1 MDLVV
6 ALDMPTADE
15 NFALVQ
21 SLVINEQ
28 PLDCWVKI
36 GLNTFIAGG
45 PEFVRSVKALGFR
58 VVLDLKLY
66 DIPSTC
72 ENAAK
77 RIAELGADMFTVHAS
92 AGEQSLMGMAHALQK
107 IKDAPKMLAVTVL
120 TSFSHEACSRV
131 YRQDCDKTVDGLV
144 REAVNGLA
152 DGVVCSVLDVGKID
166 GLQLQT
172 LEHRGTRP
180 PLIKFCP
187 GIRLEDSSDDQK
199 RKGGLFEALMG
210 GANFVVV
217 GRPIYQAQN
226 PAEVAQKIVAK
237 IRDMETKLA
246 AFRDAAKWE

>member
-6 ALDMPTADE
+6 ALDMPTPEE
-15 NFALVQ
+15 NFSLAQ
-21 SLVINEQ
+21 SLITDGQ
-28 PLDCWVKI
+28 PLDCWFKI

-45 PEFVRSVKALGFR
+45 PDFVRDVKGLGFK

-66 DIPSTC
+66 DIPNTC
-72 ENAAK
+72 ESAAQ
-77 RIAELGADMFTVHAS
+77 RIAELGVDMFTVHAS
-92 AGEQSLMGMAHALQK
+92 AGEQALMGMAHALQK

-131 YRQDCDKTVDGLV
+131 FRQDCDKTVDVLV
-144 REAVNGLA
+144 RESVNGLA

-166 GLQLQT
+166 SLQLQT
-172 LEHRGTRP
+172 LEQRGSRP

-187 GIRLEDSSDDQK
+187 GIRLEDTSDDQK
-199 RKGGLFEALMG
+199 RKGGLVDALMG

-217 GRPIYQAQN
+217 GRPIYQSQN
-226 PAEVAQKIVAK
+226 PVEVTQKIVAK
-237 IRDMETKLA
+237 IRDMESKLA